1 MKLAMF
7 HPTDQPMERGW
18 VGRID
23 GDRMVHLAA
32 QTLQAFFLGGGGARE
47 HAEYPLDGV
56 KLVVPVLYPPA
67 VRIFDGQSFEFA
79 NPAAVAGPGARV
91 TAPDGVQ
98 ALELRARVAA
108 VIGADG
114 AIGGF
119 AAYADWR
126 APGLPVPKDRDF
138 GSALGPAV
146 VTPDEL
152 DGSTLELAVHVGG
165 DARLRTALEGFDWAQ
180 AREVAAAGTV
190 LRPGDLLVSPA
201 AGVVE
206 GVSRG
211 ANVELEAGGIG
222 TLALQ
227 IAA

>member
-1 MKLAMF
+1 MF

-23 GDRMVHLAA
+23 GDRMIHLAA

-56 KLVVPVLYPPA
+56 TLLVPVLYPPA
-67 VRIFDGQSFEFA
+67 VRIFDGESFAFA
-79 NPAAVAGPGARV
+79 NPAAVAGPGAGV
-91 TAPDGVQ
+91 TVPDGVQ
-98 ALELRARVAA
+98 TLELHPRVAA

-119 AAYADWR
+119 SLYADWR
-126 APGLPVPKDRDF
+126 APGLPAPKDRDF
-138 GSALGPAV
+138 GSALGPAL

-152 DGSTLELAVHVGG
+152 DGSRVELAVRAGG
-165 DARLRTALEGFDWAQ
+165 EERLGTALEGFDWAR
-180 AREVAAAGTV
+180 ARELAAAGTT

-201 AGVVE
+201 AGVVA
-206 GVSRG
+206 GLSAG
-211 ANVELEAGGIG
+211 TDVELQADGIG
-222 TLALQ
+222 VLALQ
-227 IAA
+227 VA